1 MSEISQRGLRDI
13 ATLRT
18 RSCQAGPL
26 SGAQATSRFVLLENE
41 KARLNRELDNWNGR
55 KNSAE
60 KKLANIEDE
69 LTVIKKIL
77 LGDSQVRPMRNTTRP
92 RLKEDSYVAPESQ
105 TGVLFEY

>member
-1 MSEISQRGLRDI
+1 
-13 ATLRT
+13 
-18 RSCQAGPL
+18 
-26 SGAQATSRFVLLENE
+26 LENE

-60 KKLANIEDE
+60 KKLAKVEEE
-69 LTVIKKIL
+69 LAMIKTLL
-77 LGDSQVRPMRNTTRP
+77 LGDPQVRSMRNTTRP